1 MSDADRYDEEV
12 RLALVLN
19 GGVSLAIWMGGV
31 TCELDRARRAA
42 FPELRKLEDVGV
54 WADVCRAMG
63 TRVTIDVVA
72 GTSAGGLNGGVLAT
86 AIARRAAMPNL
97 REQWKRLG
105 DFNKLLI
112 RGDDGDD
119 ARDQLSVLNG
129 AFFADSIA
137 DVFRELEKAP
147 TASTDVEDA
156 APSTVALTLTATAL
170 HGEPARFVDQAGV
183 EFSQRDYHVLHEF
196 RRASEPD
203 LTSDDR
209 DSTKLTDTFKGAVD
223 RLARA
228 ARATASFPGAF
239 EPVFGESD
247 WLMDGGV
254 LDNEPF
260 DPVLREIRKRP
271 VERGTR
277 RVLAYLVPSTGE
289 DSDAAAHDPD
299 TKPGFVKPLVL
310 ATSLPRETNLLEQ
323 LAAVRGMLARVAAD
337 RGPTNRLLEEAAED
351 AAGTEKPDEHVPVA
365 AMAES
370 LLPLYRERRY
380 LGGLWQIRQVLA
392 GAQTGTV
399 ALRPAPPWQPAGD
412 LEAPWVPEAIDP
424 TGDTWGFGLSVAQ
437 DVVHH
442 WLDAVRD
449 VLLDRPNL
457 GPTAAVISR
466 SHRRLVAMAEAF
478 EAGLRSSS
486 TDPQAGEK
494 PLLALGTTCFEAVA
508 GPGGNR
514 IGPVVRAAAK
524 AIVDAEGDLPEA
536 SAWLALDG
544 GVDAAIRRQLIV
556 AVVEGTFA
564 APTLDPSVPRFTFR
578 RVGLRQ
584 AAGRPAR
591 VLYGL
596 ELNHFGAFLRASW
609 RLSDWMW
616 GRLDGCDHVAQLL
629 LDPDR
634 LRTLATTDGARL
646 AQGLGDIVGDRN
658 AVQSAVDAIAAAGEG
673 ESAATYVETLRA
685 LVIRR
690 AQLDVLCEELP
701 FISSEVASGDEKTQE
716 AAKPWIDRLAGAG
729 DDPAKVWE
737 AFEAYTLGTDSADQ
751 VLDSHVGK
759 EGRRDAVL
767 SAVRA
772 LHKDKTL
779 PSIVN
784 KLSSVAGGAL
794 HAYGASVDIADEVRE
809 HVEDAKKW
817 LRAHWPGND

>member
-1 MSDADRYDEEV
+1 VSDVDRYDEEV

-42 FPELRKLEDVGV
+42 FPELRKLEGVGV
-54 WADVCRAMG
+54 WEQVCHALE
-63 TRVTIDVVA
+63 TQLTIDVIA

-86 AIARRAAMPNL
+86 AIARRAAMPIL

-105 DFNKLLI
+105 DFDKLLI
-112 RGDDGDD
+112 RDDGGD
-119 ARDQLSVLNG
+119 AGDQLSVLNG
-129 AFFADSIA
+129 GFFAKSIA
-137 DVFRELEKAP
+137 DVFHELEDAP
-147 TASTDVEDA
+147 TASTDDEDA

-170 HGEPARFVDQAGV
+170 HGQPAHFVDQAGM
-183 EFSQRDYHVLHEF
+183 EFAQRDYHVLHEF
-196 RRASEPD
+196 RRAYEPD
-203 LTSDDR
+203 LASDD
-209 DSTKLTDTFKGAVD
+209 LTVTTLNDTFDGAVD
-223 RLARA
+223 RLALA

-260 DPVLREIRKRP
+260 DPVLREIRKRS

-277 RVLAYLVPSTGE
+277 RVLAYLVPSTGD
-289 DSDAAAHDPD
+289 DSEAAAPDPA
-299 TKPGFVKPLVL
+299 TKPGFVKPVVL
-310 ATSLPRETNLLEQ
+310 ATSLPRETNILEQ

-337 RGPTNRLLEEAAED
+337 RGPTSRLLAEAAED
-351 AAGTEKPDEHVPVA
+351 AGGAKKPDRHVPVA

-392 GAQTGTV
+392 AAQTGTV

-412 LEAPWVPEAIDP
+412 LEAPWVPKTIDP
-424 TGDTWGFGLSVAQ
+424 TGDSWQFGLSVAQ
-437 DVVHH
+437 DVVHI

-449 VLLDRPNL
+449 VLLDRPQL
-457 GPTAAVISR
+457 GSVAAALSR
-466 SHRRLVAMAEAF
+466 SHRRLVAMAEEF
-478 EAGLRSSS
+478 EAGLRASE

-494 PLLALGTTCFEAVA
+494 PLLALGTTCFEAAA
-508 GPGGNR
+508 GPGGDR
-514 IGPVVRAAAK
+514 IGHAVRAAAK
-524 AIVDAEGDLPEA
+524 AIVEARRDLPEA
-536 SAWLALDG
+536 SASLALDE
-544 GVDAAIRRQLIV
+544 GVDGAIRRQLIV

-564 APTLDPSVPRFTFR
+564 TPTLDPAVPRFTFR
-578 RVGLRQ
+578 RVGLRE
-584 AAGRPAR
+584 AAGRPSR

-596 ELNHFGAFLRASW
+596 ELSHFGSFLRSSW

-629 LDPDR
+629 LDPGR
-634 LRTLATTDGARL
+634 LHTLAKRDSARL
-646 AQGLGDIVGDRN
+646 AQSLGDIVGDPN
-658 AVQSAVDAIAAAGEG
+658 AVQSAVAAIAAAGEG
-673 ESAATYVETLRA
+673 EGAATHVEALRA

-690 AQLDVLCEELP
+690 AQLDVLREELP
-701 FISSEVASGDEKTQE
+701 MISAEVASGDEKTQA
-716 AAKPWIDRLAGAG
+716 AAKPWIDRFAASG
-729 DDPAKVWE
+729 DDPAKLWE
-737 AFEAYTLGTDSADQ
+737 AFEAYTLGTDSADE

-772 LHKDKTL
+772 LRKDTTL

-784 KLSSVAGGAL
+784 KLSGVAGGAL
-794 HAYGASVDIADEVRE
+794 HAYGASVDIADEVRD
-809 HVEDAKKW
+809 HVDDARKW

>member
-1 MSDADRYDEEV
+1 MSDTGRYDEEV

-42 FPELRKLEDVGV
+42 FPALRELEDVGV
-54 WADVCRAMG
+54 WADVCRVLG

-72 GTSAGGLNGGVLAT
+72 GTSAGGLNGAVLAT
-86 AIARRAAMPNL
+86 AVARRAAMPNL
-97 REQWKRLG
+97 REQWKGLG
-105 DFNKLLI
+105 DFKKLLI
-112 RGDDGDD
+112 RGDESDE
-119 ARDQLSVLNG
+119 LSVLDG
-129 AFFADSIA
+129 DFFAKSIA
-137 DVFRELEKAP
+137 GVFGELEKAP
-147 TASTDVEDA
+147 TASSVDEDA
-156 APSTVALTLTATAL
+156 APSTVALTLTATGL
-170 HGEPARFVDQAGV
+170 HGQPARFVDQAGV
-183 EFSQRDYHVLHEF
+183 EFTQRDYHVLHEF
-196 RRASEPD
+196 RRAYEPD
-203 LTSDDR
+203 LTSDDPAR
-209 DSTKLTDTFKGAVD
+209 ATLTDTFEGAAN
-223 RLARA
+223 RLSRA

-239 EPVFGESD
+239 APVFGESD

-289 DSDAAAHDPD
+289 DSDASAAPDPG
-299 TKPGFVKPLVL
+299 TKPGFVKPVVL
-310 ATSLPRETNLLEQ
+310 ATSLPRETNILEQ

-337 RGPTNRLLEEAAED
+337 RGPTNRLLEEAAGD
-351 AAGTEKPDEHVPVA
+351 SAGTETPDQHVTVE

-399 ALRPAPPWQPAGD
+399 ALRPAPLWQAAGAAD
-412 LEAPWVPEAIDP
+412 APWVPEAIDAA
-424 TGDTWGFGLSVAQ
+424 GDTWGFGLSVAQ
-437 DVVHH
+437 DVVHN

-449 VLLDRPNL
+449 VLLDRPDL
-457 GPTAAVISR
+457 GSTAAAISR

-478 EAGLRSSS
+478 EAGLRRSQ
-486 TDPQAGEK
+486 TDPQAGEAQ
-494 PLLALGTTCFEAVA
+494 LRALGTECFAAAA

-514 IGPVVRAAAK
+514 IGPVVRAAAE
-524 AIVDAEGDLPEA
+524 AIVAARDELPEV
-536 SAWLALDG
+536 SAWLALAEG
-544 GVDAAIRRQLIV
+544 ADAAIRRQLIV

-564 APTLDPSVPRFTFR
+564 APTLDPAVPRFTFR

-596 ELNHFGAFLRASW
+596 ELSHFGAFLRASW

-629 LDPDR
+629 LDPGR

-646 AQGLGDIVGDRN
+646 AEGLGDIVGDRD
-658 AVQSAVDAIAAAGEG
+658 AVQAAVDAIAAAGEG
-673 ESAATYVETLRA
+673 DDAATHVETLRA

-690 AQLDVLCEELP
+690 AELDVLREELP
-701 FISSEVASGDEKTQE
+701 IISAEVASGDEKTQ
-716 AAKPWIDRLAGAG
+716 AAAAPWIDRFASAG
-729 DDPAKVWE
+729 DDPAKLWE
-737 AFEAYTLGTDSADQ
+737 AFEAYTLGTDSADE

-759 EGRRDAVL
+759 EGRRDAAL

-772 LHKDKTL
+772 LHKDTTL
-779 PSIVN
+779 PAIVS
-784 KLSSVAGGAL
+784 KLARVGSAAL
-794 HAYGASVDIADEVRE
+794 RAYGTSVDITDDVRE
-809 HVEDAKKW
+809 HVSHAKRW
-817 LRAHWPGND
+817 LRDHWPADAP

>member
-1 MSDADRYDEEV
+1 
-12 RLALVLN
+12 
-19 GGVSLAIWMGGV
+19 MGGV
-31 TCELDRARRAA
+31 TCELDRARRAG

-54 WADVCRAMG
+54 WEQVCRALG
-63 TRVTIDVVA
+63 TQVTIDVIA

-97 REQWKRLG
+97 RQQWKSLG

-112 RGDDGDD
+112 RGDTGD
-119 ARDQLSVLNG
+119 AGDQLSVLNG
-129 AFFADSIA
+129 AFFAKSIA
-137 DVFRELEKAP
+137 DVFHELENAP
-147 TASTDVEDA
+147 TASTDDEDA
-156 APSTVALTLTATAL
+156 VPSTVALTLTATAL

-183 EFSQRDYHVLHEF
+183 EFAQRDYHVLHEF
-196 RRASEPD
+196 RRAYEPD
-203 LTSDDR
+203 L
-209 DSTKLTDTFKGAVD
+209 DSPDLTRTTLADTFEGAVD

-239 EPVFGESD
+239 EPVFGDSD

-289 DSDAAAHDPD
+289 DSESAAPDPD
-299 TKPGFVKPLVL
+299 AQPGFVKPLVL
-310 ATSLPRETNLLEQ
+310 ATSLPRETNILEQ

-337 RGPTNRLLEEAAED
+337 RGPTNRLLAEAADDSARAE
-351 AAGTEKPDEHVPVA
+351 APDGHVPVA

-392 GAQTGTV
+392 AAQTGTV

-412 LEAPWVPEAIDP
+412 LEAPWVPQTIDA

-437 DVVHH
+437 DVVHN

-449 VLLDRPNL
+449 VLLDRPSL

-478 EAGLRSSS
+478 EAGLRASM

-494 PLLALGTTCFEAVA
+494 PLLALGATCFDAAA
-508 GPGGNR
+508 GPGGSR
-514 IGPVVRAAAK
+514 IGPAVRAAAK
-524 AIVDAEGDLPEA
+524 AIVDARGDLPEA
-536 SAWLALDG
+536 SASLALDE
-544 GVDAAIRRQLIV
+544 GVEGAIRRQLIV

-564 APTLDPSVPRFTFR
+564 TPTLDPAVPRFTFR
-578 RVGLRQ
+578 RVGLRH

-629 LDPDR
+629 LDPGR
-634 LRTLATTDGARL
+634 LRTLAANDGARL
-646 AQGLGDIVGDRN
+646 AQELGDIVGDRN
-658 AVQSAVDAIAAAGEG
+658 AVQSAVEAIAAAGEG
-673 ESAATYVETLRA
+673 EGTSAHVETLRA

-690 AQLDVLCEELP
+690 AQLDVLREELP
-701 FISSEVASGDEKTQE
+701 IISAEVASGDEKTQ
-716 AAKPWIDRLAGAG
+716 AAAGPWIDRFARAG
-729 DDPAKVWE
+729 DDPTKLWE
-737 AFEAYTLGTDSADQ
+737 AFEAYTLGTDSADE

-772 LHKDKTL
+772 LRKDKTL

-809 HVEDAKKW
+809 HVDDAKKW
-817 LRAHWPGND
+817 LRAHWP